1 MQHGKRVIH
10 CPGPT
15 HPICRIASAGPACA
29 ATLSR
34 EKTCMDW
41 NDFRLILAISRA
53 GSLKGAAKELGNDH
67 STIFRWLNALEAK
80 FQVQIFER
88 SGGVYTPTDA
98 GDRMLLA
105 AERMEAE
112 VLALDREITG
122 QDARLSGNLRITC
135 SESLAYRILNDL
147 LAEFRAKHEGITL
160 ELLVDNRQ
168 LDLLR
173 READIAI
180 RATRPAEGALFGRQ
194 IAETAWALYASPGYL
209 AGRDHPSAEPFEG
222 HSFIGWD
229 TAAIAAAAKWLT
241 ETVPNDRI
249 VYRSSSLINQ
259 MMAVKAGI
267 GMALLPCYLGDQEGD
282 IKSVSVPQA
291 ALTRELWLITHRD
304 LRNTARVRAFFD
316 VVGRG
321 LTARRQLLE
330 GHSRDRA
337 EL

>member
-1 MQHGKRVIH
+1 
-10 CPGPT
+10 
-15 HPICRIASAGPACA
+15 
-29 ATLSR
+29 
-34 EKTCMDW
+34 MDW
-41 NDFRLILAISRA
+41 NDFRLILAIGRT
-53 GSLKGAAKELGNDH
+53 GSLKGAAKSLGNDH
-67 STIFRWLNALEAK
+67 STIFRWLNALEARS
-80 FQVQIFER
+80 QVQLFDR
-88 SGGVYTPTDA
+88 AGGVYTATDA

-105 AERMEAE
+105 AERMEQE
-112 VLALDREITG
+112 VHALDRDITG
-122 QDARLSGNLRITC
+122 RDTRLSGNLRITC

-180 RATRPAEGALFGRQ
+180 RATRPVEGDLFGRQ
-194 IAETAWALYASPGYL
+194 IAETAWALYASPDYL
-209 AGRDHPSAEPFEG
+209 AANPPVTGAPFTG

-229 TAAIAAAAKWLT
+229 SMAMAAAAKWLT
-241 ETVPNDRI
+241 DTVTADQI

-267 GMALLPCYLGDQEGD
+267 GMALLPCYLGDPETD
-282 IKSVSVPQA
+282 LESVSLPET

-316 VVGRG
+316 VIGQG
-321 LTARRQLLE
+321 LIARRELLE
-330 GHSRDRA
+330 GRRA
-337 EL
+337 DLEVTS